1 VPHVRPSVRGKEST
15 GEVQQSLSPN
25 WSRDLI
31 EATPQRSRFLAYL
44 VGKKKCKHTTVAIR
58 PVGTSHSDRSKTLM
72 HQVKRDPE
80 PKARSSNPLG
90 GKKRL
95 KYPLNRLLVH
105 PRPRVGNGDANSFAA
120 ILHVGR
126 LPAP

>member
-1 VPHVRPSVRGKEST
+1 MGKIK
-15 GEVQQSLSPN
+15 
-25 WSRDLI
+25 R
-31 EATPQRSRFLAYL
+31 
-44 VGKKKCKHTTVAIR
+44 KHTTVPIR
-58 PVGTSHSDRSKTLM
+58 QVGTSHSDRPETLK
-72 HQVKRDPE
+72 HQIQRDPE
-80 PKARSSNPLG
+80 PKARASNPLG